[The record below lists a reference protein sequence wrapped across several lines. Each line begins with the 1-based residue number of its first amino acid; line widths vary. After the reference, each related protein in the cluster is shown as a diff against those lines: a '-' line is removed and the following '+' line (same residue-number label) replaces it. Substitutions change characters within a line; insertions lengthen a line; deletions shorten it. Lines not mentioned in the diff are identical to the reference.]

1 MPVAKDATRWPRT
14 ALAVLATVFALNL
27 FARGS
32 GETYAVF
39 LLPLERE
46 FGWSRSQ
53 LTSVYALYLV
63 VGAVL
68 APLVG
73 LLFDRLGPRV
83 VYTAGLCCLSA
94 AFLLAGTLSELWQ
107 FYVYVGVLIGV
118 GVALNG
124 MVPASALLSR
134 WYRARLSTA
143 IGIAFAAMGC
153 GSLVFVP
160 LSQGLIGYVDW
171 RGTYRVLGLA
181 LLAIVPLVVFAV
193 PWKRYVLGNPD
204 YRAGVRARDG
214 RGGSTLAAALHTR
227 LYWGLVAIFFFTS
240 VGMYTVL
247 PQSVVYFIDSGFSP
261 LTAATA
267 YGITGMLSV
276 ASVSSSGLLAERFGY
291 RQTVTVSFVGSG
303 LGIATLF
310 ALSFAAH
317 GALLA
322 TYVLVFGLCMGVR
335 GPIISSICTREFSGP
350 QVATIYG
357 ALYSTNA
364 LGAAVGSM
372 TGGVLHDLTGGYR
385 AGFVFALCSIL
396 LAALPMWLVRGL
408 RAFK

>member
-1 MPVAKDATRWPRT
+1 MPVAKDAARWRRT

-63 VGAVL
+63 IGALL

-94 AFLLAGTLSELWQ
+94 AFLLAGTLAELWQ
-107 FYVYVGVLIGV
+107 FYAYVGVLIGV

-134 WYRARLSTA
+134 WYRARLSSA

-160 LSQGLIGYVDW
+160 LSQGLIGYFDW

-181 LLAIVPLVVFAV
+181 LLAIVPLAAFAV

-214 RGGSTLAAALHTR
+214 GGGWTLAAALRTR

-267 YGITGMLSV
+267 YGFTGMLSV

-310 ALSFAAH
+310 ALSYAPH

-335 GPIISSICTREFSGP
+335 GPIISSICTREFSGA

-385 AGFVFALCSIL
+385 AGFVFALCSIF
-396 LAALPMWLVRGL
+396 LAALPMWVVRGL

>member
-1 MPVAKDATRWPRT
+1 MPKAADAERLRRT
-14 ALAVLATVFALNL
+14 ALAVLATVFVLNL
-27 FARGS
+27 LARGS

-63 VGAVL
+63 VGGLL

-73 LLFDRLGPRV
+73 ALFDRLGPRV
-83 VYTAGLCCLSA
+83 VYTAGLSSLAA
-94 AFLLAGTLSELWQ
+94 AFLLAGTLSRLWE
-107 FYVYVGVLIGV
+107 FYAYIGVLIGV

-134 WYRARLSTA
+134 WYRERLSSA

-153 GSLVFVP
+153 GALVFVP
-160 LSQGLIGYVDW
+160 LAQGLLGQFDW
-171 RGTYRVLGLA
+171 RSTYRALGFV
-181 LLAIVPLVVFAV
+181 LLAAVPLVAFRV
-193 PWKRYVLGNPD
+193 PWKVYV
-204 YRAGVRARDG
+204 AGHPEHRRDARG
-214 RGGSTLAAALHTR
+214 AAGGGGATLASALRTP

-240 VGMYTVL
+240 IGMYTVL

-291 RQTVTVSFVGSG
+291 RQTVSVSFVGTA

-310 ALSFAAH
+310 ALSFAPY

-322 TYVLVFGLCMGVR
+322 GYVLVFGLCMGVR
-335 GPIISSICTREFSGP
+335 GPVISSICTREFAGP
-350 QVATIYG
+350 RVATIYG
-357 ALYSTNA
+357 LLYSMNA
-364 LGAAVGSM
+364 LGAAAGSLM
-372 TGGVLHDLTGGYR
+372 GGVLHDLTGGYR
-385 AGFVFALCSIL
+385 AGFVFALCSIFV
-396 LAALPMWLVRGL
+396 AALPMWLVPGL
-408 RAFK
+408 RSFR

>member
-1 MPVAKDATRWPRT
+1 MESARLRRT
-14 ALAVLATVFALNL
+14 AIAVLATVFVLNL
-27 FARGS
+27 LGRGS

-39 LLPLERE
+39 LLPLERD

-53 LTSVYALYLV
+53 LTSVYALYLL
-63 VGAVL
+63 VGGLL

-83 VYTAGLCCLSA
+83 VYTAGLCSLA
-94 AFLLAGTLSELWQ
+94 LAFLLAGTLSRLWE
-107 FYVYVGVLIGV
+107 FYAYVGVLIGI

-153 GSLVFVP
+153 GALVFVP
-160 LSQGLIGYVDW
+160 VAQGLIGLFDW
-171 RGTYRVLGLA
+171 RDTYRVLGFA
-181 LLAIVPLVVFAV
+181 LLAAVPLVAFAV
-193 PWKRYVLGNPD
+193 PWKSYVVGHPD
-204 YRAGVRARDG
+204 YRRETRGPAGNAG
-214 RGGSTLAAALHTR
+214 ATLAVALRTR
-227 LYWGLVAIFFFTS
+227 LYWGLVAMFFFTS
-240 VGMYTVL
+240 IGMYTVL

-291 RQTVTVSFVGSG
+291 RQTVSVSFVGTG

-310 ALSFAAH
+310 ALSFAPH
-317 GALLA
+317 GGLLA
-322 TYVLVFGLCMGVR
+322 AYVLVFGLCMGVR
-335 GPIISSICTREFSGP
+335 GPIISSICTREFAGP
-350 QVATIYG
+350 RVATIYG
-357 ALYSTNA
+357 TLYSTNA
-364 LGAAVGSM
+364 LGAAVGSLA
-372 TGGVLHDLTGGYR
+372 GGVLHDLTGGYR

-396 LAALPMWLVRGL
+396 VAALPMWTVRGL